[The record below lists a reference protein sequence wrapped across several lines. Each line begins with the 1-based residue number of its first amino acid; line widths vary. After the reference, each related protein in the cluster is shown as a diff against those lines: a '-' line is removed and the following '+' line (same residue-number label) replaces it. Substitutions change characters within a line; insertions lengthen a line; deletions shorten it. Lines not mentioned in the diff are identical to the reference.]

1 MTTAELA
8 RDYLARGWCPVPV
21 PYRKKRPVLD
31 AWQTLRPTPDALPKL
46 FPGTGNV
53 GIILGEPSHGLA
65 DVDLDCLEA
74 IELAP
79 SFLPPTATFGRQS
92 KPASHWLFNAPGS
105 TTRQYKAFGE
115 TLVELRSG
123 TGGHQTVFP
132 GSVHECGERI
142 EWTDPGATTPAE
154 TAAGELAQRVAHL
167 AVACLL
173 MRHAADRLSV
183 YLAAPAVLP
192 AGLPDAVRA
201 LAAEWLGLGAAK
213 PAKPTAPPTR
223 ALARFEDARARF
235 NSDHPLDA
243 TKRGRA
249 CPADG
254 CEGKN
259 SFKGDGS
266 KATCFHSS
274 HPHTCGTRCAGS
286 GSDLFVFDALDLAA
300 HNAGRTPREHLEAAG
315 YWRPLVRE
323 EPPPPSDR
331 DAPARVP
338 GEDDGPAGRDV
349 LRDAPAEQRGPVIS
363 IGDALPA
370 ALELFRRRRSGEEKP
385 MPLPWPAVAKAL
397 GGGLW
402 PGAHVLT
409 GTTAAGKTAFAIQ
422 CAVSA
427 AAAGSPVLYIG
438 LELDTSQIVAR
449 LASFLLGEQE
459 GRPAA
464 HWSDIYLGKIDP
476 PVDAIQALADLP
488 LYVEEAPPGGWSARA
503 MDARVRDLRLKHPGK
518 TPLVVLDF
526 LQLVGPSEP
535 GGRREELRERIGA
548 AAYAGRQVARA
559 HGAVVLMLSSI
570 SRAGASELLRMGSE
584 EQLGAGDPAD
594 LVGLGKESGDIEFA
608 ADSVLCLAREPRPED
623 APPGPATIWLA
634 IAKQRCG
641 PPAWC
646 GLRFNGSWHEEAGTV
661 TPSLRREER
670 ARAKAKAAEDRR
682 QREFEGRLG
691 RVLQVLGRTTEPMS
705 VHMISRKVGAR
716 PAGFS
721 DYLVE
726 LENRGLARQVWFGRK
741 SLGWVLNSSQ
751 GNPGHGNAEQV
762 RSDAF
767 PSVPGTHRNEPERTG
782 TVCVP
787 TAPCNGQGTHPV
799 SPGAVP
805 IKADPENSPQQKT
818 PGKPLLTPSERA
830 ALLARAAHPDEYLE
844 AIAAQPAADH
854 EEDER

>member
-1 MTTAELA
+1 MSHASTTADLA

-31 AWQTLRPTPDALPKL
+31 AWQTLRPTPDALPRL
-46 FPGTGNV
+46 FPGTSNV

-79 SFLPPTATFGRQS
+79 SLLPPTATFGRQS
-92 KPASHWLFNAPGS
+92 KPASHWLFHAPGS

-142 EWTDPGATTPAE
+142 EWTDPGATTPSDTPAAE
-154 TAAGELAQRVAHL
+154 LSQRVAHL

-173 MRHAADRLSV
+173 MRHAADRLSG
-183 YLAAPAVLP
+183 YLAAPATLP

-223 ALARFEDARARF
+223 ALERFEEARRAF
-235 NSDHPLDA
+235 CLDTPLEA

-349 LRDAPAEQRGPVIS
+349 LRDGPAERRGPVVA
-363 IGDALPA
+363 IGDAVDGA
-370 ALELFRRRRSGEEKP
+370 IDLFRRRHDGTEKP
-385 MPLPWPAVAKAL
+385 MPLPWPGVAQAL

-422 CAVSA
+422 CAIST
-427 AAAGSPVLYIG
+427 AAAGHPVLYIG
-438 LELDTSQIVAR
+438 LELDTAQIVAR
-449 LASFLLGEQE
+449 LASLLLGEHE
-459 GRPAA
+459 GRPVA
-464 HWSDIYLGKIDP
+464 HWSDIYLGKVAP
-476 PVDAIQALADLP
+476 PEEAIREVAGLP

-503 MDARVRDLRLKHPGK
+503 MDARVKDLRLKHPGK

-570 SRAGASELLRMGSE
+570 SRAGATELLKMGSE
-584 EQLGAGDPAD
+584 DSLGSGDPAE

-608 ADSVLCLAREPRPED
+608 ADSVLCLAREPRDENEPK
-623 APPGPATIWLA
+623 GPATIWLA
-634 IAKQRCG
+634 IAKQRAG
-641 PPAWC
+641 SPTWC
-646 GLRFNGSWHEEAGTV
+646 CLKFNGSWHEEDRSA
-661 TPSLRREER
+661 TPATRRDDR
-670 ARAKAKAAEDRR
+670 ARAKAKELEDRR
-682 QREFEGRLG
+682 QRDFERRLG
-691 RVLQVLGRTTEPMS
+691 NVIKVLEAAKDRGPLS
-705 VHMISRKVGAR
+705 VHYVCSKVGAR
-716 PAGFS
+716 PSGFVA
-721 DYLVE
+721 YLQE
-726 LENRGLARQVWFGRK
+726 LEQRGLAHQVWFGRK
-741 SLGWVLNSSQ
+741 SLGWAIGSGPN
-751 GNPGHGNAEQV
+751 
-762 RSDAF
+762 DAF
-767 PSVPGTHRNEPERTG
+767 PSVPISSGNASERTG

-787 TAPCNGQGTHPV
+787 TAPCNGQGTHPA
-799 SPGAVP
+799 SA
-805 IKADPENSPQQKT
+805 PERPAEQKPPPLPRVRMT
-818 PGKPLLTPSERA
+818 PDERA
-830 ALLARAAHPDEYLE
+830 ALIARAAQPDEYLE
-844 AIAAQPAADH
+844 AMAARPADH
-854 EEDER
+854 EEEP